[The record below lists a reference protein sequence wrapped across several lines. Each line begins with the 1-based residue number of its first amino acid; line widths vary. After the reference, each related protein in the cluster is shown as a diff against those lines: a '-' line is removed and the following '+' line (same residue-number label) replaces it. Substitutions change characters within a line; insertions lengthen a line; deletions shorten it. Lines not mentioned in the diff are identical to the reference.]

1 MLEIVR
7 LASPRERF
15 LCLIVITVLCWSV
28 IFCADEYQVTQNA
41 REVFSKRRKVFF
53 LDKKEIIDSIYI
65 ILSIHCLQMIRNLF
79 FNSASNPSQYA
90 KKILIDEETKEKHVT
105 FDDYGKRARAFHHR
119 CPFEGYV
126 ISENKPT
133 II

>member
-15 LCLIVITVLCWSV
+15 LCLIVIIVLCWSV

-65 ILSIHCLQMIRNLF
+65 RYIKASHNSLHILSIDDTQSIFQFSIQSFVVC
-79 FNSASNPSQYA
+79 
-90 KKILIDEETKEKHVT
+90 KENH
-105 FDDYGKRARAFHHR
+105 Y
-119 CPFEGYV
+119 
-126 ISENKPT
+126 
-133 II
+133 